1 MTCPELS
8 IITQRLEDDSERRDW
23 NADILSNTHGVVRPV
38 LEKY

>member
-1 MTCPELS
+1 MTRPEVS

-23 NADILSNTHGVVRPV
+23 NTDIASNTHGGVRPV